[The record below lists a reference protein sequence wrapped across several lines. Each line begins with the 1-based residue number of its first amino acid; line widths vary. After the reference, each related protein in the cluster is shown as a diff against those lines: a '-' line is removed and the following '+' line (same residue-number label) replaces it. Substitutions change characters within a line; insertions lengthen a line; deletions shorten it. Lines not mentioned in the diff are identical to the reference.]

1 MYKYQS
7 TLPSPPFIDVPGIA
21 NFRDIGGYPVQSPS
35 DSPGGRPT
43 RSIRRGLIFRSGEP
57 TRLTKSGMQKLQ
69 SMGVTTIF
77 DLRSAAEAMKD
88 VHAIIES
95 DGSRIER
102 ISAPIFAEDED
113 DDDDEEKDVRRGR
126 AKKDASTQ
134 TETHEAAEN
143 TKMSKA
149 YKRCAAHM
157 HSGIDVRNLARPT
170 LKKHPTP
177 LSPSPSSQ
185 PY

>member
-1 MYKYQS
+1 MYKYQYN
-7 TLPSPPFIDVPGIA
+7 LPSPPFIEVEGIS

-35 DSPGGRPT
+35 DSPGGRAT

-57 TRLTKSGMQKLQ
+57 TRLTRSGMQKLQ

-77 DLRSAAEAMKD
+77 DLRSAAEALKD

-102 ISAPIFAEDED
+102 ISAPIFAAEDDED
-113 DDDDEEKDVRRGR
+113 DDDEEEEDERDVRRG
-126 AKKDASTQ
+126 KKEVSQTQ
-134 TETHEAAEN
+134 KTHEAADTN
-143 TKMSKA
+143 TKTSAA

-157 HSGIDVRNLARPT
+157 HSGVDVC
-170 LKKHPTP
+170 
-177 LSPSPSSQ
+177 PSSLLLNHFH
-185 PY
+185 PPC